1 MILDDFEVP
10 WGFQNEAKNL
20 SHPSPTPPR
29 RRRCVGSRLF
39 WVPRVDFGS
48 FFDASGRLNVKKD
61 SEMEPFLGEAVRASQ
76 GSFGSQNVLGVSL
89 VVLVRRDF
97 GAMRLQ
103 GQEVSSMM
111 L

>member
-1 MILDDFEVP
+1 M
-10 WGFQNEAKNL
+10 
-20 SHPSPTPPR
+20 
-29 RRRCVGSRLF
+29 
-39 WVPRVDFGS
+39 
-48 FFDASGRLNVKKD
+48 KKD
-61 SEMEPFLGEAVRASQ
+61 SEMEPFLGEAVGASQ

-103 GQEVSSMM
+103 GQEASSMM